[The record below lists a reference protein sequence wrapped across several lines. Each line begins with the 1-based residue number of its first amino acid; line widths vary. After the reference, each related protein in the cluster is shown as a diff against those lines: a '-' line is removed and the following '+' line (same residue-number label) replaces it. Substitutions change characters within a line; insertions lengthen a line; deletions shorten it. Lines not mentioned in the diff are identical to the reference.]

1 MTAIAPIMQAF
12 FTDRLMSQLHASPH
26 TIASYRDTMRLLL
39 AHASQQH
46 GKEPCK
52 LDFTDL
58 DAPTIG
64 AFLTHLETGRGNSVT
79 TRNARLV
86 AVHSLFRYASL
97 HVPEHAGLISR
108 VLAIPGKRHDHPTVC
123 FLTREEI
130 GALLAAPDTATWA
143 GRRDHTLL
151 TTGVQ
156 AGLRVSELT
165 GLTVSDAAVG
175 TGPHLTCHGKGRK
188 ERATPLTPAT
198 TAVLRDWLAE
208 RGGTANGPLFP
219 TRRGTRL
226 SRDAVERLLAKH
238 AAAAARTCP
247 SPAAKHVT
255 PHVMRHSAA
264 WPCCTPAS
272 TSPSSASGWATN
284 PRPPHASTC
293 MPTWHSK
300 NRPSPGSRLPA
311 HPQGGI
317 PRPTASWPSSTRSDQ
332 TPNASAMPRRAPE
345 NSLRPGQNPP
355 GAA

>member
-1 MTAIAPIMQAF
+1 MTAIAPTMQAF
-12 FTDRLMSQLHASPH
+12 FTDRLMAQLHASPH

-39 AHASQQH
+39 AYASQQH

-52 LDFTDL
+52 LHFTDL

-64 AFLTHLETGRGNSVT
+64 AFLTHLETTRGNGVT

-86 AVHSLFRYASL
+86 AIRSLFRYASL

-130 GALLAAPDTATWA
+130 SALLAAPDTTTWA
-143 GRRDHTLL
+143 GRRDHALL
-151 TTGVQ
+151 TAGVQ

-188 ERATPLTPAT
+188 ERATPLTPAS

-208 RGGTANGPLFP
+208 RGGTGTDPLFP

-226 SRDAVERLLAKH
+226 SRDAIERLLAKH
-238 AAAAARTCP
+238 AAAAATTCP
-247 SPAAKHVT
+247 SLAAKHVT

-264 WPCCTPAS
+264 MALLHAGVDITVIALWMGHESPA
-272 TSPSSASGWATN
+272 TT
-284 PRPPHASTC
+284 RVYLHAD
-293 MPTWHSK
+293 MALK
-300 NRPSPGSRLPA
+300 EQALSRLAPDSA
-311 HPQGGI
+311 PSG
-317 PRPTASWPSSTRSDQ
+317 RYTAPD
-332 TPNASAMPRRAPE
+332 
-345 NSLRPGQNPP
+345 SLL
-355 GAA
+355 AFLDTL